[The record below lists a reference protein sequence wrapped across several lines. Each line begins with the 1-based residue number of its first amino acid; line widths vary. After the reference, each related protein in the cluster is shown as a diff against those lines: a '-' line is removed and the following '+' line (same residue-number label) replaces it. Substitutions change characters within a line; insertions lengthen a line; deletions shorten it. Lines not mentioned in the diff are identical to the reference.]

1 MSIFNDGLLHVKL
14 DMNKV
19 EKGKLKI
26 ITAQNQKKRRETVF
40 LSLGFGEFDCFCKE
54 ECNQG

>member
-19 EKGKLKI
+19 EKGKFENNNSPKP
-26 ITAQNQKKRRETVF
+26 KKEKRN
-40 LSLGFGEFDCFCKE
+40 SLLVSWVW
-54 ECNQG
+54 